1 MTEDQEFYIPD
12 ELPLCY
18 KYKVELINSCIG
30 NMDISKVMGIYTSS
44 FPFYS
49 RYFGENYV
57 AS

>member
-1 MTEDQEFYIPD
+1 MENQEFYIPD

-18 KYKVELINSCIG
+18 KYKVELVNSCIH
-30 NMDISKVMGIYTSS
+30 NMNTAKVIGIYTSS

-49 RYFGENYV
+49 RYFGGNYV